1 MKRACAPSEDD
12 AIFTVK
18 MTAQQ
23 FTFADLEQMVADHEA
38 GAARA
43 KAIINELCAK
53 NNLPARYAA
62 SEIEG
67 RSGGAFKIRSDQFHG
82 RPLATCVKE
91 LLEMR
96 RAANLGPAT
105 INEILDSLVEG
116 AYEVGAKSTQ
126 IARVSLYNSLG
137 KNPAFYK
144 LPNKQ
149 WGLRAWYPNAEG
161 ESGGDDKPKKSGIR
175 KSTSRKKTKKADK
188 IAKAESATQ
197 TAQPS
202 EASVNGDFSALRFE
216 QFVKEKSRRIK
227 DVARHFSVTKAKVK
241 KLLEP
246 TSKVY
251 QAEKGWL
258 KVRE

>member
-1 MKRACAPSEDD
+1 MFISN
-12 AIFTVK
+12 
-18 MTAQQ
+18 MTNQQ

-38 GAARA
+38 SAARA
-43 KAIINELCAK
+43 KAIINELCVK
-53 NNLPARYAA
+53 HGLPARYAP
-62 SEIEG
+62 SELES
-67 RSGGAFKIRSDQFHG
+67 RSGGTFKIRSDQFHG
-82 RPLATCVKE
+82 RPMATCVKE

-105 INEILDSLVEG
+105 INEILDSLIEG
-116 AYEVGAKSTQ
+116 AYEVGAKNTQ

-149 WGLRAWYPNAEG
+149 WGLRAWYPSAES
-161 ESGGDDKPKKSGIR
+161 ESGGDDKPKKSGVR
-175 KSTSRKKTKKADK
+175 KSASHRKAKKPDK
-188 IAKAESATQ
+188 SAKAESATEPTTQ

-202 EASVNGDFSALRFE
+202 EAPANGDFSDVRFE
-216 QFVKEKSRRIK
+216 EFVRAKSRRIK
-227 DVARHFSVTKAKVK
+227 DVARHFSVTKATIK
-241 KLLEP
+241 KLLRTP
-246 TSKVY
+246 GSKVY